1 MSALLP
7 ARPEI
12 EPTDREPAMV
22 GLADDEAASVFE
34 TLSSRTARRVIAHL
48 YEGPA
53 TATEVAEAVDTSLQN
68 ATYHLSQLTDAGL
81 VEEAGTWYSS
91 RGVEMTVYT
100 PTSEPLLLV
109 AGTDVSDD
117 IAAGLAELD
126 PGDTGETEP

>member
-12 EPTDREPAMV
+12 EPIDREPAMV

-68 ATYHLSQLTDAGL
+68 ATYHLSQLSDAGL

-126 PGDTGETEP
+126 PGDVGETEP

>member
-1 MSALLP
+1 
-7 ARPEI
+7 
-12 EPTDREPAMV
+12 MV

-68 ATYHLSQLTDAGL
+68 ATYHLSQLSDAGL

-126 PGDTGETEP
+126 PGDAGETEP